1 MTRLPSAILLAV
13 VVGLTSCAKHPV
25 LPMSA
30 DPNKKFQKD
39 DTAYISVFL
48 FKDGAGACKAK
59 VSPETLLVVK
69 KQGNPHPSKQNVQWE
84 VVNLCWDQKTAEVI
98 TVEFTGGKN
107 PTDPHASP
115 KEKAEMPNP
124 DNQVLDKSRDEIRR
138 KLKDDPGEGAYDYV
152 IKRKVG
158 AGDAQTVV
166 DPRIEYEYRH

>member
-1 MTRLPSAILLAV
+1 MTRLPRAILLAL
-13 VVGLTSCAKHPV
+13 VVGLTSCATQPV
-25 LPMSA
+25 QPMTA
-30 DPNKKFQKD
+30 DPNKRFQKD

-69 KQGNPHPSKQNVQWE
+69 KQGNPHPSKQNVQWD
-84 VVNLCWDQKTAEVI
+84 VVNLCWDRATAEEI
-98 TVEFTGGKN
+98 TVEFSGGRN
-107 PTDPHASP
+107 PTDRHANP
-115 KEKAEMPNP
+115 KEKAQAPNP

-138 KLKDDPGEGAYDYV
+138 KLKDDPGAGAYDYV

-158 AGDAQTVV
+158 GGDAQTVV